1 MTSFDNVYSSSQ
13 FLLKNIMGGASS
25 KAHGVCMVA
34 GWVGFSSC
42 GQLIAK
48 HYRGAFPKKKVAGKD
63 FWFAVRQHFRNIP
76 AIIMYEAE
84 LEKNI

>member
-1 MTSFDNVYSSSQ
+1 
-13 FLLKNIMGGASS
+13 
-25 KAHGVCMVA
+25 MVA

-63 FWFAVRQHFRNIP
+63 FWFAVSKQKKARGNI
-76 AIIMYEAE
+76 
-84 LEKNI
+84 